1 MLEPARCWRRTV
13 PALSPCPLVFAEQ
26 NLERQVLQSQCRRL
40 EAQHYSL
47 SLTAEQLSHSVAVS
61 GAPDPQL
68 LDPRAPNAPNTP
80 RDLSLQ
86 NSIPAKLG
94 PCKTP
99 SPQNPIPTKPH
110 PLLSPVTAK
119 PHPLQKPVPAKPSPC

>member
-47 SLTAEQLSHSVAVS
+47 SLTAEQLSHSMAVS
-61 GAPDPQL
+61 GDPDPQL
-68 LDPRAPNAPNTP
+68 LDPRAPNAP

-86 NSIPAKLG
+86 NSIPAKLS

-99 SPQNPIPTKPH
+99 SPLNHIP
-110 PLLSPVTAK
+110 
-119 PHPLQKPVPAKPSPC
+119 C